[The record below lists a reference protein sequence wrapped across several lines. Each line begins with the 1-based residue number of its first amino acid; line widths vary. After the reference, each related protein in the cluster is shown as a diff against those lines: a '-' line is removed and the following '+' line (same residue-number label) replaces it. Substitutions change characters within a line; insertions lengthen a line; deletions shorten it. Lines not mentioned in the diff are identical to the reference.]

1 MTKKLSTIQICSI
14 AYFLILSNNL
24 GITTYNLFHYTR
36 QDSLISIVLGSLI
49 GLIPLFLFLKIMNY
63 KPELNLFEKIEHI
76 LPKPIAIIT
85 NLIITT
91 TVTYIITLFFY
102 NMINFISSQYLS
114 RTPSIIV
121 SIAFIPAIIYILNKG
136 LTVIGRT
143 TFILLLI
150 SLIFL
155 STTIFGV
162 IWQIDINNLLPI
174 LENGLKTPIIN
185 SFIYM
190 CYNIIPLII
199 LTVIPKDNI
208 IDNEKLNKR
217 MIITYIIAN
226 SIMLI
231 VFFLILTVLGPNL
244 ANLYQFP
251 EYDLLKKVSLVGF
264 IERTETTV
272 SLRWIFYIF
281 IMVVMGITFISKYI
295 KHTFKIKNKK
305 TKRIINYILTIPIVI
320 LSNYLFKNN
329 VEANLFIYNKLSYI
343 IIITLLILPLLV
355 SMKMKK
361 GQ

>member
-1 MTKKLSTIQICSI
+1 
-14 AYFLILSNNL
+14 
-24 GITTYNLFHYTR
+24 
-36 QDSLISIVLGSLI
+36 
-49 GLIPLFLFLKIMNY
+49 
-63 KPELNLFEKIEHI
+63 
-76 LPKPIAIIT
+76 
-85 NLIITT
+85 
-91 TVTYIITLFFY
+91 
-102 NMINFISSQYLS
+102 
-114 RTPSIIV
+114 
-121 SIAFIPAIIYILNKG
+121 
-136 LTVIGRT
+136 
-143 TFILLLI
+143 
-150 SLIFL
+150 
-155 STTIFGV
+155 
-162 IWQIDINNLLPI
+162 
-174 LENGLKTPIIN
+174 
-185 SFIYM
+185 
-190 CYNIIPLII
+190 
-199 LTVIPKDNI
+199 
-208 IDNEKLNKR
+208 
-217 MIITYIIAN
+217 MIITYVIAN